1 LESFGGNGSWCAHKI
16 EDIEDHNSHA
26 EIFSKHSSKKLMSYG
41 NKEAVKE
48 GNYRTWSFQ
57 KLLANMTHKRHSS
70 PTRFDFVLLKSFLG
84 YTGLLVCHHQL
95 VCL

>member
-70 PTRFDFVLLKSFLG
+70 PTRFDLSF
-84 YTGLLVCHHQL
+84 
-95 VCL
+95 